1 MSRRGDLPFGSE
13 FSLSQIELP
22 KVLEFAALH
31 GGDWCA
37 FKETIRK
44 ETIREAYF
52 EANKTSAYNRATLA
66 DTAVVE
72 QLIALRMD

>member
-1 MSRRGDLPFGSE
+1 MSRRSDLLFGSE

-31 GGDWCA
+31 GGDWRA
-37 FKETIRK
+37 FK

-52 EANKTSAYNRATLA
+52 EGNKTSAYNRATLA
-66 DTAVVE
+66 DPAVVD
-72 QLIALRMD
+72 QLIADRMD